1 MLNKNNIRVLLSKMS
16 EDMHYNVKKIK
27 SAFGNLDYTDDDNQ
41 SILHILVDDKYD
53 ETKCFLAIKSLLK
66 IGLSPN
72 LEDDFEY
79 NFIQTALYAGY
90 SEEFILNII
99 NESLKYNLN
108 INHIDSDKDT
118 IMHTAIYSD
127 YYLGEV
133 ERIYDL
139 LCSNGYDC
147 TKVCSEGRN
156 LLEAMIFQKQY
167 SKEQIESFK
176 KKFEERYPKI
186 KQCNQHKEIKPVVV
200 SNVPE
205 KKEVPVATATPTLSD
220 KDISELEKY
229 GKVLTESDRIR
240 LKEMEK
246 DEELQEVVS
255 YMLLH
260 NVKLEQECI
269 GI

>member
-1 MLNKNNIRVLLSKMS
+1 MLNKNNIRFLLSKMTQ
-16 EDMHYNVKKIK
+16 DMHSNVKKIK
-27 SAFGNLDYTDDDNQ
+27 GAFGSLDYTDDDNQ

-53 ETKCFLAIKSLLK
+53 EAKCFLAIKSLLQ

-72 LEDDFEY
+72 LEADYNY

-99 NESLKYNLN
+99 TEALKYNLN

-127 YYLGEV
+127 DYLGEV

-167 SKEQIESFK
+167 SREQIESFK
-176 KKFEERYPKI
+176 KKFEEKYPMIQKDN
-186 KQCNQHKEIKPVVV
+186 KPKEIKPVVV
-200 SNVPE
+200 NNAPVRQ
-205 KKEVPVATATPTLSD
+205 EVSVATVTSTLSD

-229 GKVLTESDRIR
+229 GKVLNKKNYIVAT
-240 LKEMEK
+240 
-246 DEELQEVVS
+246 
-255 YMLLH
+255 
-260 NVKLEQECI
+260 N
-269 GI
+269 